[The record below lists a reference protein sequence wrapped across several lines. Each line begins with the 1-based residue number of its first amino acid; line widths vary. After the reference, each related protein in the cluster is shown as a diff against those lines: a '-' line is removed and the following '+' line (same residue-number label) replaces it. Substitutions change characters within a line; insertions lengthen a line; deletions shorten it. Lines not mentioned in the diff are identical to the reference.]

1 MRLISNVGEV
11 FLNKGVGHIADVGM
25 GLDGIQGSI
34 INVGSAV
41 GSVLMGGGVDL
52 PVDYSWLQLNLDC
65 FEGKMVGLQWGQTQ
79 QGHRHHQELVA
90 LQTLMSVMIAPWSVN
105 KITDVKK

>member
-1 MRLISNVGEV
+1 MRLIRNVVEV
-11 FLNKGVGHIADVGM
+11 FLNEGVGHIADVGM

-41 GSVLMGGGVDL
+41 GIVLMGGVDL
-52 PVDYSWLQLNLDC
+52 TVDYSWLQLNLDC

-79 QGHRHHQELVA
+79 QGHRQELVA

-105 KITDVKK
+105 KITNVKK